1 MNSIVTEGYLEKK
14 SRHLGSSRKRWCV
27 LRGKWLLTY
36 KQKQIYKDPT
46 EQFDLTIY
54 DQILYPDSPKFILVS
69 TIKNMKRREFIAQ
82 SYHEMIHWV
91 DNIQSV
97 YRNLKHIKKY
107 PHILHHITAKET
119 DDMKKEKIERRIS
132 QLVYR
137 YIRSNT
143 YNLVIPVEIMSLVDT
158 FCNRFSDEQQLK
170 CMPIRLA
177 SLRSSIQDKE
187 NIIENLSLRY
197 DLGFLK
203 QDSNRLGGNLAPDE
217 IEIEELTRKAEA
229 LEQRNILENSEL
241 RENVNEIRDENAHVK
256 NEIYE

>member
-1 MNSIVTEGYLEKK
+1 MN
-14 SRHLGSSRKRWCV
+14 HL
-27 LRGKWLLTY
+27 
-36 KQKQIYKDPT
+36 KD
-46 EQFDLTIY
+46 
-54 DQILYPDSPKFILVS
+54 VS
-69 TIKNMKRREFIAQ
+69 VNELF
-82 SYHEMIHWV
+82 
-91 DNIQSV
+91 
-97 YRNLKHIKKY
+97 
-107 PHILHHITAKET
+107 
-119 DDMKKEKIERRIS
+119 ERRIS

-256 NEIYE
+256 NEIYELQDTINREILQMNKLEKLKKSDKEESAEPLDSFGNNEQMDNDNDKIETN